1 MKSYVLMI
9 LLLLGCLG
17 AQAQTESKT
26 LVSLNKTNLEG
37 LTEFKD
43 WVQFDDTQKDF
54 SIDVEPD
61 GLAITNPRI
70 QAEAWQPMVMVVP
83 DGSFDLEE
91 GHDYIVRL
99 TIKVPSDG
107 TYQVNIGSWECN
119 EATRVSVKANLDFQI
134 VDVEFPEYKGNVAGG
149 HVLLQLGWVEG
160 TTVVQEVEVFEKTG
174 YWHNGEFQEMVRD
187 ESSLYNYVQAWD
199 EKSQK
204 ALKDLLAGKRITD
217 DQSIILIGEDMYC
230 VRKDYPLPQ
239 GDYYVSDIYKL
250 YLSNQEGKTVCIRP
264 WIVMF
269 LNDGFLIDDI
279 LEYLD
284 NKVTSPNAPDE
295 NNRYV
300 LDCHVNTSEEVLEI
314 FKVLNVLYKSGKYGI
329 TYYYPGGHYFA
340 VHPNDLPESYIPKHV
355 YENGIRLVSEKN
367 WEEETDCS
375 VWYMF
380 PDGEKDIAP
389 KLIDDGLALTN
400 PSLQA
405 QIWLPESIVSSH
417 DISLDK
423 GSDYIVRLTMK
434 VPSDGTYQVNMGT
447 WESNNSNEFTVTASD
462 DFQVFDVEFPD
473 FTKDVEKF
481 DNLKNCRVLLHYGWV
496 VGTTILKKI
505 QIYEKE
511 KTEDGISV
519 LKTVKSVN
527 ADDTIYNLAGQ
538 RVDAS
543 YKGVVIKNGKKYV
556 K

>member
-134 VDVEFPEYKGNVAGG
+134 VDVEFPEYKGNVTGG

-174 YWHNGEFQEMVRD
+174 YWHNGEFQEMIRD

-204 ALKDLLAGKRITD
+204 ALNDLLAGKRITD
-217 DQSIILIGEDMYC
+217 DQSIIRFDEDKYY
-230 VRKDYPLPQ
+230 VRKDYSLPQ
-239 GDYYVSDIYKL
+239 GDYYVSDLYKL
-250 YLSNQEGKTVCIRP
+250 NKPNQEEKTVCIMPR
-264 WIVMF
+264 IAMF
-269 LNDGFLIDDI
+269 QKDGFMIDDI
-279 LEYLD
+279 LERLGNKVKIEIGPYDSFND
-284 NKVTSPNAPDE
+284 NKGYFLA
-295 NNRYV
+295 
-300 LDCHVNTSEEVLEI
+300 CQMNTSEEILEALLDI
-314 FKVLNVLYKSGKYGI
+314 NVLYKSGNYGI
-329 TYYYPGGHYFA
+329 SWYYPHCLYIL
-340 VHPNDLPESYIPKHV
+340 PNTLPDAYTYKYTEDGMKLIF
-355 YENGIRLVSEKN
+355 EKD
-367 WEEETDCS
+367 WSGVEYG
-375 VWYMF
+375 VI
-380 PDGEKDIAP
+380 DGE
-389 KLIDDGLALTN
+389 DDNLWEGTDEGLAITN
-400 PSLQA
+400 PRMQENIWDPMTCIANEFSLEQG
-405 QIWLPESIVSSH
+405 H
-417 DISLDK
+417 
-423 GSDYIVRLTMK
+423 DYIVRLTMK
-434 VPSDGTYQVNMGT
+434 VPSDGMYQVVLYGDGFT
-447 WESNNSNEFTVTASD
+447 NNSLCQVPVTASE
-462 DFQVFDVEFPD
+462 DFQVIDVEFPD
-473 FTKDVEKF
+473 FCGDAWS
-481 DNLKNCRVLLHYGWV
+481 DGRIMLQNGWV
-496 VGTTILKKI
+496 VGTTILKKVEI
-505 QIYEKE
+505 LEKV
-511 KTEDGISV
+511 SSN
-519 LKTVKSVN
+519 TVAVKIAKASK

>member
-43 WVQFDDTQKDF
+43 WVQFDDTPKDF

-160 TTVVQEVEVFEKTG
+160 TTVVKEV
-174 YWHNGEFQEMVRD
+174 
-187 ESSLYNYVQAWD
+187 
-199 EKSQK
+199 
-204 ALKDLLAGKRITD
+204 
-217 DQSIILIGEDMYC
+217 
-230 VRKDYPLPQ
+230 
-239 GDYYVSDIYKL
+239 
-250 YLSNQEGKTVCIRP
+250 
-264 WIVMF
+264 
-269 LNDGFLIDDI
+269 
-279 LEYLD
+279 
-284 NKVTSPNAPDE
+284 
-295 NNRYV
+295 
-300 LDCHVNTSEEVLEI
+300 EVLEI
-314 FKVLNVLYKSGKYGI
+314 V
-329 TYYYPGGHYFA
+329 
-340 VHPNDLPESYIPKHV
+340 
-355 YENGIRLVSEKN
+355 
-367 WEEETDCS
+367 
-375 VWYMF
+375 
-380 PDGEKDIAP
+380 
-389 KLIDDGLALTN
+389 
-400 PSLQA
+400 
-405 QIWLPESIVSSH
+405 
-417 DISLDK
+417 
-423 GSDYIVRLTMK
+423 
-434 VPSDGTYQVNMGT
+434 SDGT
-447 WESNNSNEFTVTASD
+447 AS
-462 DFQVFDVEFPD
+462 
-473 FTKDVEKF
+473 
-481 DNLKNCRVLLHYGWV
+481 
-496 VGTTILKKI
+496 
-505 QIYEKE
+505 
-511 KTEDGISV
+511 
-519 LKTVKSVN
+519 VKVSKAVK
-527 ADDTIYNLAGQ
+527 ADDVMYNLAGQ